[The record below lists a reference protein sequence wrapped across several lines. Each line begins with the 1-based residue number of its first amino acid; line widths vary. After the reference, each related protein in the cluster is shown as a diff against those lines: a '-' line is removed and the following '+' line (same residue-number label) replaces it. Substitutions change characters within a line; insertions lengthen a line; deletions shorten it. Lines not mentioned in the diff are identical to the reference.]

1 MTSTRSPQTVPHTE
15 AQINQEYLDQ
25 ELLGLRWRLKRRTLW
40 LRRQWQTDPLQGY
53 QEVISDAEVDSLLS
67 GDNIQSE
74 AEFYQ
79 IDPDAAALSHALA
92 ELEQSLMQQRQALA
106 QAGTPLA
113 LDRLVRIFDLSD
125 FERALLLLGLA
136 PERDPTFA
144 RLYAYVQDDIKR
156 NYATPQL
163 AWVLY
168 RMDGNCDWS
177 GMRDALL
184 PESPLRRFRLITLA
198 ANPLSSTSPIELDE
212 RMADYLRGVNHLD
225 QRITDLLRSPTTA
238 PLGLPHRELVHQL
251 ANAVRTDTQQQWA
264 TINLV
269 GAAGVG
275 QQVVAQALCQQL
287 GLVLYR
293 LDIASL
299 LAWSDRQE
307 LRPLLEREA
316 ALSQF
321 ALYVNWTE
329 TESLDA
335 NSLTPLQDWLE
346 RLGVF
351 LVIGSRE
358 RWQTDRA
365 TLVAT
370 VAKLDAKAQQ
380 QLWWQILGD
389 GIGLDE
395 TIEAIVQQFDFGSEA
410 MVQVASMAA
419 GQAQLR
425 SASPDV
431 TAAELWQACREQVNW
446 QLDQLAQPMMPT
458 YTWTDIVLPED
469 SVQLLQ
475 EIAAQVAHRT
485 QVYEAWGFGSQMNR
499 GRSINA
505 LFSGASG
512 TGKTMAAEILANQL
526 QLDLYR
532 IDLAGMVSKYIGETE
547 KNLRKVFD
555 TAEQTGAILFFDEAD
570 ALFGKRTEV
579 KDSHDRYANIEVN
592 YLLQRLEDYRG
603 LAILATNRKA
613 DMDRAF
619 LRRLRF
625 LVDFPFPDAESR
637 RHIWQQV
644 FPPQAPLN
652 SLDYPSLA
660 RLEIPGGN
668 IRNIAINAA
677 FLAAHAGIAINMT
690 HVIQATRREYIKI
703 DKLITQSEFGKY
715 YSLVKL

>member
-1 MTSTRSPQTVPHTE
+1 MTSIRPPQTASYTE

-25 ELLGLRWRLKRRTLW
+25 ELLGLRWRLQHRILW
-40 LRRQWQTDPLQGY
+40 LRRQWQPDPLQGY
-53 QEVISDAEVDSLLS
+53 QEVISDAEADSLLA
-67 GDNIQSE
+67 GDNIQAE

-79 IDPDAAALSHALA
+79 TDPDAAALSHALT
-92 ELEQSLMQQRQALA
+92 ELEQSLLQRRQALA

-113 LDRLVRIFDLSD
+113 LDRLVQIFGLSE
-125 FERALLLLGLA
+125 FERAVLLLSLA
-136 PERDPTFA
+136 PERDPAFA
-144 RLYAYVQDDIKR
+144 RLYAYVQDEIKCT
-156 NYATPQL
+156 YATPQL
-163 AWVLY
+163 AWLLY
-168 RMDGNCDWS
+168 RLDGCDWG

-184 PESPLRRFRLITLA
+184 PEAPLRRFRLITLA
-198 ANPLSSTSPIELDE
+198 ANSLASTSPIELDE
-212 RMADYLRGVNHLD
+212 RMIDYLRGVNHLD
-225 QRITDLLRSPTTA
+225 QQIADLLRSPTTA
-238 PLGLPHRELVHQL
+238 PLGLPHRELVDRL
-251 ANAVRTDTQQQWA
+251 AEAIRADTQQQWA

-275 QQVVAQALCQQL
+275 KQVVAQALCRQL
-287 GLVLYR
+287 GLLLYR
-293 LDIASL
+293 LDITSL
-299 LAWSDRQE
+299 LTGSDRQE
-307 LRPLLEREA
+307 LLHLLEREA

-321 ALYVNWTE
+321 ALYVNWME

-335 NSLTPLQDWLE
+335 NSLTTLRNWLE

-365 TLVAT
+365 TLVAP

-380 QLWWQILGD
+380 QLWRQVLGD
-389 GIGLDE
+389 GAGLDK
-395 TIEAIVQQFDFGSEA
+395 TIEAIVQQFEFGPEA
-410 MVQVASMAA
+410 VVQVASMAA

-425 SASPDV
+425 SASSDV

-446 QLDQLAQPMMPT
+446 QLDQLAQPITPT

-485 QVYEAWGFGSQMNR
+485 QVYEAWGFGSQMSR

-625 LVDFPFPDAESR
+625 LIDFPFPDAESR
-637 RHIWQQV
+637 RRIWQQV
-644 FPPQAPLN
+644 FPPQAPLD
-652 SLDYPSLA
+652 SLDYASLA

-668 IRNIAINAA
+668 IRTIAINAA
-677 FLAAHAGIAINMT
+677 FLAAHAGMAINMA

-703 DKLITQSEFGKY
+703 DKLITQSEFGQY
-715 YSLVKL
+715 YSLVKI